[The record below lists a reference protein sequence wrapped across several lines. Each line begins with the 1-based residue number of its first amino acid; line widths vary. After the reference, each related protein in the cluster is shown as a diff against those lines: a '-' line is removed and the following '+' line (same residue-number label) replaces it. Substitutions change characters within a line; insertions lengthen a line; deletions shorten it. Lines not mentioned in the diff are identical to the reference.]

1 MIGDHDRRGN
11 RAALL
16 TLTEEVREIEELA
29 DSAGYE
35 ILFEII
41 QRRTR
46 SHSSTF
52 VGKGKL
58 REIQRVL
65 LENPVD
71 VLLIN
76 SDLRPSQHFSL
87 ENTLKVEC
95 VDRIGT
101 VLEIFVQKARD
112 KKARLQVEKAR
123 LEYEIPF
130 LREWIH
136 NAKAGEHP
144 GFLGA
149 GEYQVDVY
157 YNLIRRRVK
166 KINDELGLLGER
178 QDLRRVQRRKRGF
191 YLVSIAGYTNA
202 GKSSLLRRLSGEEI
216 VIDSRMFSTLSTIT
230 RRLEEIKKDILLT
243 DTIGFLRDLPHFM
256 IESFR
261 TTIDDIF
268 MSDLILLVVDGGDPI
283 ELLLSKL
290 DTSLRMIS
298 PPVEKR
304 DMIIVL
310 NKIDLIYNLERTIEP
325 IQERIPGVP
334 IFPISILEDAGINE
348 LRTAIVSTF
357 KYTHTLS
364 FSAPNNPETANF
376 VSFLYD
382 NTEMRSID
390 YENEVMVSTNCRE
403 RDYRKILSKIKELNG
418 RIISD
423 DTQ

>member
-1 MIGDHDRRGN
+1 MIVDHGWRGN

-16 TLTEEVREIEELA
+16 TLTEEVKEIEELA
-29 DSAGYE
+29 VSAGYE
-35 ILFEII
+35 ILYEII
-41 QRRTR
+41 QRRNR
-46 SHSSTF
+46 PHSSTF

-58 REIQRVL
+58 KELQKIL

-76 SDLRPSQHFSL
+76 SDLRPSQHFCL
-87 ENTLKVEC
+87 ESTLKVEC
-95 VDRIGT
+95 MDRIGT

-112 KKARLQVEKAR
+112 KKAKLQVEKAR

-136 NAKAGEHP
+136 NAKTGEHP

-157 YNLIRRRVK
+157 YNLIRRRMK
-166 KINDELGLLGER
+166 KINDELILLGER
-178 QDLRRVQRRKRGF
+178 QDLRRIQRRKRGF

-202 GKSSLLRRLSGEEI
+202 GKSSLLRRLSGEEV

-230 RRLEEIKKDILLT
+230 RRLEEVKKNILLT
-243 DTIGFLRDLPHFM
+243 DTIGFLRNLPHFM
-256 IESFR
+256 VESFR

-283 ELLLSKL
+283 ESILSKL
-290 DTSLRMIS
+290 DTSLRIIS

-304 DMIIVL
+304 DMIVVL
-310 NKIDLIYNLERTIEP
+310 NKIDLTNCPEKIIGS
-325 IQERIPGVP
+325 IQERIPGIS
-334 IFPISILEDAGINE
+334 IFPISILEDTGIDDLKN
-348 LRTAIVSTF
+348 AIVSAF
-357 KYTHTLS
+357 RYSHALN

-382 NTEMRSID
+382 HTEVRSID
-390 YENEVMVSTNCRE
+390 YENEVRVSTNCRE
-403 RDYRKILSKIKELNG
+403 RDYGKILSKIEELNG
-418 RIISD
+418 KLLSADIR
-423 DTQ
+423 